1 MVVKGTFEIRLDPQQ
16 DDSAPAGRM
25 VINKTYSDG
34 LVGTGIGQMLSK
46 RTENGASVYSAIEE
60 FQGSVDGKSGSFT
73 LFHNGIMS
81 STKHELKIIVVDGSA
96 TGELEGL
103 TGELLIEQQE
113 GVHHYTFTY
122 GF

>member
-1 MVVKGTFEIRLDPQQ
+1 MVLNGTFEVRLDPQQ
-16 DDSAPAGRM
+16 DGSAPAGRM
-25 VINKTYSDG
+25 IIDKTYSGG

-46 RTENGASVYSAIEE
+46 RTDNGASVYSAIEE
-60 FQGSVDGKSGSFT
+60 FEGSVDGKAGTFT

-81 STKHELKIIVVDGSA
+81 SEIHELKIIVVEGSA

-103 TGELLIEQQE
+103 TGELSITQEE

-122 GF
+122 DI